1 MNKSDRAALIG
12 ICCDYVSQ
20 SEYLPPFLVPKISFF
35 IFFLGVSFV
44 LDCQLKLHMIRRHI
58 IMKELVAMI
67 VGYY

>member
-1 MNKSDRAALIG
+1 MNKSNRAALIG
-12 ICCDYVSQ
+12 ICCDYVLH

-35 IFFLGVSFV
+35 IFFLGV